1 MPSKIAG
8 LGDVNWAASLVTRKV
23 VAHTWCWER
32 HPIFAGST
40 TKAVISLS
48 SGDRDFNAAVRGACR
63 TLGLAALVLDICFS
77 MQDELR
83 ADSAATKGRSGQVRH
98 IHCPAFWLQQAL
110 ARRKHRIEKQIGS
123 TPSANVRTKAGIP
136 AQKIRELL
144 TRFGCHTS
152 AERADVALEKTCND
166 AVA

>member
-23 VAHTWCWER
+23 VAHTWCWGR

-83 ADSAATKGRSGQVRH
+83 TDSAAIKGKIWTGVTHPLPSLLVATGTRTTETSNRETNW
-98 IHCPAFWLQQAL
+98 IDTLQL
-110 ARRKHRIEKQIGS
+110 TSERKL
-123 TPSANVRTKAGIP
+123 GIP
-136 AQKIRELL
+136 AQKIPGTAHPIRMSHK
-144 TRFGCHTS
+144 C
-152 AERADVALEKTCND
+152 
-166 AVA
+166 